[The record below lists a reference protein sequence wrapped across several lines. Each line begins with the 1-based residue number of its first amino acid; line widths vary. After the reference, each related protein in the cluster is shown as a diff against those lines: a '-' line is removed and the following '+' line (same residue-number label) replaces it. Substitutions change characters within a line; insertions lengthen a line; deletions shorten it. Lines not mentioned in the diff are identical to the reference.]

1 MPKDDLQAELGA
13 NPPNGLVAQLD
24 AGDLEHLTEAVRAA
38 KARQREALIKAEQGA
53 LRHLPRLVRKALR
66 TVLR

>member
-1 MPKDDLQAELGA
+1 MPKDELRAELGA

-24 AGDLEHLTEAVRAA
+24 ARALEHLTEAVRTA
-38 KARQREALIKAEQGA
+38 KARQREALIRAEEGA

>member
-1 MPKDDLQAELGA
+1 MPKDELRAELGA
-13 NPPNGLVAQLD
+13 DPPKGLVAQLD
-24 AGDLEHLTEAVRAA
+24 ARDLEHLTGAVRAA
-38 KARQREALIKAEQGA
+38 KARQREALVRAEEGA